1 MNSSEFLHTI
11 LFTISGRDFTLQ
23 HLSSIVLILL
33 ICFIIHRLL
42 NKVFFPKLY
51 EDYQVDKNQRSKINS
66 LLKYVIYLSATIGII
81 WSLDLDYN
89 LILNETSSIRITRF
103 LNAIIIIQLARLL
116 YFIFSKIV
124 LHDYYVKRDIKRKSD
139 DSSDLTE
146 EFANKNFQN
155 LLIVAAL
162 LLIIKNFN
170 LDFQL
175 FTFDRS
181 GEVFNFKISNIF
193 VAIFIFLIA
202 RLIYW
207 IATQLILYGYY
218 KRIKVNMG
226 SQYAINQLLKYFIY
240 TIAFIVVLQNLG
252 LQMTLILGGAAAL
265 LVGVGLGLQQ
275 TFNDFFSGIVLLF
288 ERSVEVGDVL
298 QVGAEVGTVRNIGLR
313 ASQIEGRNNKIII
326 VPNSKL
332 VNDNVVNWSSN
343 DDKVRFHLNVGV
355 SYDSDAEEVKSLLV
369 QAAKENPYILNYPGP
384 FVRLTTFADY
394 SLNFELIFWSRNFIV
409 IEDIKSDL
417 RIAIHKIFKEHHIE
431 IPFPKQDINLIRR
444 VKDSS

>member
-1 MNSSEFLHTI
+1 MNSSEFLNSI
-11 LFTISGRDFTLQ
+11 LFTVSEKNIAVK
-23 HLSSIVLILL
+23 HLASIILILL
-33 ICFIIHRLL
+33 ICYIVHRLL
-42 NKVFFPKLY
+42 NKGFFPGLY
-51 EDYQVDKNQRSKINS
+51 EEYQVDEKQRSKINS

-89 LILNETSSIRITRF
+89 LVINESSSIRITRF
-103 LNAIIIIQLARLL
+103 LNAIIIIQFARLL

-124 LHDYYVKRDIKRKSD
+124 LHDYYVKRDTKKKSD
-139 DSSDLTE
+139 ESTDLTE
-146 EFANKNFQN
+146 EFANKNFQY

-170 LDFQL
+170 LDFGL

-181 GEVFNFKISNIF
+181 GELFNFKISNIF

-218 KRIKVNMG
+218 KRIKVNLG

-298 QVGAEVGTVRNIGLR
+298 QVGTEVGTVRKIGLR

-332 VNDNVVNWSSN
+332 VNDNVINWSSN

-355 SYDSDAEEVKSLLV
+355 SYESDADEVKHILV
-369 QAAKENPYILNYPGP
+369 QAAKANPYILNYPGP
-384 FVRLTTFADY
+384 FVRLKTFADY

-417 RIAIHKIFKEHHIE
+417 RIAIHKLFKEHKIE
-431 IPFPKQDINLIRR
+431 IPYPKQDINLIRK
-444 VKDSS
+444 KDL